1 MGHYVRS
8 GALSLELAVHKVT
21 ALPARKIGLADRGV
35 IEPGAFADLVAFD
48 PTTVAD
54 QATFEDPHQY
64 PVGIPLVVVNG
75 QVTLR
80 DGEQTGVRAGRAVRG
95 GGRGAA
101 R

>member
-1 MGHYVRS
+1 
-8 GALSLELAVHKVT
+8 LELAVHKAT

-80 DGEQTGVRAGRAVRG
+80 DGEQTGVRAGRSVRG
-95 GGRGAA
+95 RGRGAA
-101 R
+101 A